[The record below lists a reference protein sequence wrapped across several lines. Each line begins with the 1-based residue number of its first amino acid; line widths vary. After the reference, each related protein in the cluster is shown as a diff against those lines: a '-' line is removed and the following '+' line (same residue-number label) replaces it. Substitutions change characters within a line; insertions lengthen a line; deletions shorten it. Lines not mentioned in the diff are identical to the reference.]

1 MRSAF
6 AERLVA
12 AIESV
17 TGEFHAKPSSST
29 IIVGTN
35 ARMRLLAAELEAA
48 ERQVSLISPDAENL
62 TDSDASAASVLTRAG
77 ARTAVAAV
85 AATSRDSVNLTLG
98 RIARDRFHIPLVI
111 TRLNL
116 LPDVTSWARIAEDGM
131 VRLTWVEVVS
141 AVLDGAPA
149 RDSFVRIACAGDD
162 EFVAEVEMFSPALV
176 GGTIAELQLRGCEAV
191 ALKRKDLVMPV
202 SPAVKMCL
210 GDVITLVGSKAAI
223 DQVRGSLTL

>member
-48 ERQVSLISPDAENL
+48 ERQVSLTSLDTENL

-77 ARTAVAAV
+77 GRTAGAAL
-85 AATSRDSVNLTLG
+85 AATSRDFLNLTLC

-116 LPDVTSWARIAEDGM
+116 LPDVTSWARITEGGM
-131 VRLTWVEVVS
+131 VSLTWAEVVF

-149 RDSFVRIACAGDD
+149 RDSFVRIASAGDD
-162 EFVAEVEMFSPALV
+162 EFVAEVEMFSPAMV
-176 GGTIAELQLRGCEAV
+176 GKTVADLQLRGCEAV
-191 ALKRKDLVMPV
+191 ALKRKDLVMPA

-210 GDVITLVGSKAAI
+210 GDLITLVGRKAAI